1 MRHIINTILFLIS
14 YNLIGQSCPQ
24 LSTYFG
30 KSQFDEFKSVCI
42 DNKGNIYA
50 VGNTYNNDLPVT
62 TGAFQM
68 IYKSSYESFIV
79 KFDSCGSLIWCTYL
93 GTQGFDSAERI
104 SFSNDS
110 SIVITGYT
118 NGTDL
123 PTTIGCFQP
132 TMNIAMYDCFL
143 AKFNLNGQ
151 PRWITY
157 FGGTQSDFSYALSID
172 KDNNIIIGGTSL
184 SPTIYTTPQSFQQNI
199 VGATDAFIAKFSKTG
214 QLKFST
220 FYGGNSSEDIHDIT
234 TDIDG
239 NIIATGGSFSFN
251 LNTSASCFQSNSNGG
266 MEIYVIKLDSIGNRI
281 FSTYIG
287 GSSQDDAYGVC
298 VDTQKNIYLTG
309 HTNSFDFYKTAISHQ
324 TTIVGSSDNFCL
336 KLTPLGNL
344 LWSNIFGGSS
354 FDANVHSK
362 IDANNQ
368 IVSLINTD
376 SPDFPMLGTGNFTT
390 NTGSG
395 DIVLVKISSN
405 GQLNWSTYRGG
416 SFNETST
423 DLLLMNNKI
432 VISGSSTSNDFPVI
446 SNNFQVIKD
455 GQEDGFLTTVS
466 ASVSV
471 VYTSLKE
478 IHPNKCITNW
488 DNKNSNL
495 RFNCEVE
502 YVRIYDLLGRTI
514 DVYNLSSDQLYIVI
528 GYDRTGSV
536 LFAQKILTN

>member
-1 MRHIINTILFLIS
+1 MRILIILFLIS
-14 YNLIGQSCPQ
+14 YNLIGQPCVQ

-30 KSQFDEFKSVCI
+30 KSQFDEFKSVCV

-50 VGNTYNNDLPVT
+50 IGNTYSADLPVT

-68 IYKSSYESFIV
+68 LYKSGYESFIV
-79 KFDSCGSLIWCTYL
+79 KFDSCGSLVWCTYF

-104 SFSNDS
+104 AFSSDS

-118 NGTDL
+118 NGVDL
-123 PTTIGCFQP
+123 PTTVGCFQS
-132 TMNIAMYDCFL
+132 TVNIMYDCFL

-157 FGGTQSDFSYALSID
+157 FGGAQSDFSYALSID

-184 SPTIYTTPQSFQQNI
+184 SPTIYTTAQSFQQNSA
-199 VGATDAFIAKFSKTG
+199 GATEAFIAKFSKTG

-220 FYGGNSSEDIHDIT
+220 FYGGSSSEDIHDVA

-251 LNTSASCFQSNSNGG
+251 LNTSISCFQATSNGG

-298 VDTQKNIYLTG
+298 VDVQKNIYLTG
-309 HTNSFDFYKTAISHQ
+309 HTNSFDFYKTAVSHQ
-324 TTIVGSSDNFCL
+324 TVIVGSSDNFCL

-354 FDANVHSK
+354 FDANVHSR

-376 SPDFPMLGTGNFTT
+376 SPDFPMLGVGNFTT
-390 NTGSG
+390 NSGSG

-416 SFNETST
+416 LFNETST

-446 SNNFQVIKD
+446 TNNYQVVKD
-455 GQEDGFLTTVS
+455 GQEDGILTTIVT
-466 ASVSV
+466 SVSV
-471 VYTSLKE
+471 VYTILKE
-478 IHPNKCITNW
+478 VQPNRCVANY
-488 DNKNSNL
+488 KNSN
-495 RFNCEVE
+495 FKFSCEVE
-502 YVRIYDLLGRTI
+502 YIRVYDLLGRSV
-514 DVYNLSSDQLYIVI
+514 DYSESFSNLNYNQVYIVV
-528 GYDRTGSV
+528 GYDKDGSI
-536 LFAQKILTN
+536 LFAQKILTD